1 MKVSYASTSNLGTS
15 AGYPRPFC
23 EAGEL
28 ATETAALIAEHN
40 IPGAD
45 DFSAAALACLPEV
58 PQPGRGLWTVPAGE
72 RARRRD
78 FTGVRVVSID
88 PPTVRQCRLTVSNLR

>member
-1 MKVSYASTSNLGTS
+1 MKVSYAGTSNLGTS

-58 PQPGRGLWTVPAGE
+58 PHPGRGLWTVPAEE
-72 RARRRD
+72 RARRRQGLTLVPISAQLER
-78 FTGVRVVSID
+78 F
-88 PPTVRQCRLTVSNLR
+88 CHRLTQFYS